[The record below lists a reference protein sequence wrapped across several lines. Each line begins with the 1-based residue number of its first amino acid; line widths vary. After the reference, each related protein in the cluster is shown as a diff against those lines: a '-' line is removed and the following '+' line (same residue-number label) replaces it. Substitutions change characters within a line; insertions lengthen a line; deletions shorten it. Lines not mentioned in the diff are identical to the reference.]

1 MTNRDKVNALSNREM
16 AVLWDYIKSN
26 CAGSNCVFYAC
37 PDCGGDCL
45 KGFEAWLGLECEA
58 EENTPV
64 DNKAEKLSKKLE
76 TVFITNGDKI
86 KSMDNAE
93 LAKVLCQSK
102 EFDKCNYCSYLT
114 PDTLYCHKES
124 CVDGIKAWLDA
135 PSANEPDNPPADKHV
150 DLQKVSEKVC
160 DNVNHP
166 AHYNRAGAMEC
177 IREMVVILGYEA
189 TINFCNLNAW
199 KYRYRSSEK
208 NGAEDMAK
216 SDWYVKKADELK
228 AEAGYF

>member
-26 CAGSNCVFYAC
+26 CAGDNCVFYAC

-58 EENTPV
+58 EENPPA

-76 TVFITNGDKI
+76 TVFMTNGDKI

-102 EFDKCNYCSYLT
+102 EFDKCNYCSYC
-114 PDTLYCHKES
+114 PSDIFCKES
-124 CVDGIKAWLDA
+124 CIDGIEAWLES
-135 PSANEPDNPPADKHV
+135 PTKENQPA
-150 DLQKVSEKVC
+150 

-166 AHYNRAGAMEC
+166 SHYTGGKIEVIDFIEDKGLGFHLGNAVKYISRAGRKDADK
-177 IREMVVILGYEA
+177 
-189 TINFCNLNAW
+189 TIEDLQKAVWYINRQIQRL
-199 KYRYRSSEK
+199 EGMK
-208 NGAEDMAK
+208 NDGK
-216 SDWYVKKADELK
+216 
-228 AEAGYF
+228 

>member
-58 EENTPV
+58 EENPPV

-114 PDTLYCHKES
+114 SDTLYCHKES

-135 PSANEPDNPPADKHV
+135 PSANEPDNSPAGKHV
-150 DLQKVSEKVC
+150 DLQSVSGKVC
-160 DNVNHP
+160 DNVKHP
-166 AHYNRAGAMEC
+166 AHYTSGQIEVIDFIEDKGLGFHLGNAVKYISRAGRKNPDKTVEDLRKAVWYINRQIQRLE
-177 IREMVVILGYEA
+177 REE
-189 TINFCNLNAW
+189 N
-199 KYRYRSSEK
+199 
-208 NGAEDMAK
+208 D
-216 SDWYVKKADELK
+216 
-228 AEAGYF
+228 